1 MDLETGPA
9 ILTKGVHPPRGAPSG
24 DLLTCPLGRF
34 AFPSEM
40 GHSST
45 RAAYIYQHRRS
56 LRDKMIA
63 GEISRRAEAE
73 YVRSGIQRARGNQG
87 PS

>member
-1 MDLETGPA
+1 M
-9 ILTKGVHPPRGAPSG
+9 PRGRERQIGVARVSPQYQ
-24 DLLTCPLGRF
+24 GRF